1 MNKKLLLVLAIP
13 FVLIG
18 GVIVWWVVNYMMDDY
33 IVDRDTKEFIE
44 EKYGMDVDIISE
56 TNASMRVGH
65 SYQMAF
71 EEQKDV
77 VFTVTRDIE
86 NYATIYRDDYK
97 MQLAYVQLKK
107 QMEELLPELEQLG
120 YTRPSDEIFVDHVI
134 KDLRTQDARRWLA
147 LETKSDL
154 STIEQSEIEQ
164 AKKLVDFQEKHKI
177 DVHII
182 YIVDKNRKYG
192 IPLDFREI
200 GDNRSLA
207 EIRAYIKN
215 TRSGDLLT
223 ISQQMQDKLKDAATQ
238 AQTEHFEF
246 RLDSEEEKWLYCNAV
261 DKQENCTELYAYV
274 FFEPGHLSKQN
285 PSLAADLDAIFAFFD
300 SIEPP
305 LTSVDLSMRDS
316 EGRGMNFPL
325 DERQNYASTQELI
338 DDLFYD

>member
-1 MNKKLLLVLAIP
+1 MNKKLLLILAIP

-33 IVDRDTKEFIE
+33 IVERDTKEFIE

-56 TNASMRVGH
+56 TNADFVVGY
-65 SYQMAF
+65 SYQMTF
-71 EEQKDV
+71 KEQKGV

-134 KDLRTQDARRWLA
+134 KDLRTQDARRWVA

-215 TRSGDLLT
+215 TRSGDLVT

-246 RLDSEEEKWLYCNAV
+246 RLDSDNEKWLYCNAV
-261 DKQENCTELYAYV
+261 DKQGNCTELYAYV

-305 LTSVDLSMRDS
+305 LTSVELSMRDS

>member
-107 QMEELLPELEQLG
+107 
-120 YTRPSDEIFVDHVI
+120 
-134 KDLRTQDARRWLA
+134 KW
-147 LETKSDL
+147 KSYCL
-154 STIEQSEIEQ
+154 S
-164 AKKLVDFQEKHKI
+164 
-177 DVHII
+177 
-182 YIVDKNRKYG
+182 
-192 IPLDFREI
+192 
-200 GDNRSLA
+200 
-207 EIRAYIKN
+207 
-215 TRSGDLLT
+215 
-223 ISQQMQDKLKDAATQ
+223 
-238 AQTEHFEF
+238 
-246 RLDSEEEKWLYCNAV
+246 
-261 DKQENCTELYAYV
+261 
-274 FFEPGHLSKQN
+274 
-285 PSLAADLDAIFAFFD
+285 
-300 SIEPP
+300 
-305 LTSVDLSMRDS
+305 
-316 EGRGMNFPL
+316 
-325 DERQNYASTQELI
+325 
-338 DDLFYD
+338 